1 MPRILSCIVL
11 VLVTAAATG
20 CDSLFGPKPD
30 SSLMRGLPRALS
42 IEEHAVI
49 HASNSFAFDIL
60 RETVRQQPADNVFL
74 SPLSASFALGMT
86 MNGARGTTQDGMRG
100 VLGFGNMELAAV
112 NEAYRALIDL
122 LVRLDR
128 GVDIRIANSI
138 WALQGFP
145 FHEDFY
151 GTARRYFDAEVS
163 TLDFARHDAAATINR
178 WVAQK
183 TGNRIEEIVE
193 APIPPDVVMYLIN
206 AVYFKGDWRV
216 RFQRSLTADAPF
228 RRADGS
234 QATVRMMMHPQT
246 ELLHHYDAAAAVDV
260 VELLY
265 GRGAFA
271 MTIVLPA
278 AGVSVDDVIAGLD
291 SEQWRGW
298 LVALQER
305 QLQFAMPRFRLEYET
320 VMNEPLV
327 TLGMGVAFGR
337 APGTDFR
344 GLSPLGLEL
353 FISNVKQKTFVEVNE
368 EGTEAAAA
376 TAVEIS
382 RTSGPPSVTV
392 DRPFLL
398 AIRERFSGTIL
409 FIGKVGDPAR

>member
-1 MPRILSCIVL
+1 MPRILSCIAL
-11 VLVTAAATG
+11 VLVTVASTG

-74 SPLSASFALGMT
+74 SPLSASLALGMT
-86 MNGARGTTQDGMRG
+86 MNGARGPTQDGMRG
-100 VLGFGNMELAAV
+100 VLGFGNMELADV

-151 GTARRYFDAEVS
+151 DTARRYFDAEVS
-163 TLDFARHDAAATINR
+163 TLDFARPDAAATINR

-193 APIPPDVVMYLIN
+193 APIPRDVVMYLIN
-206 AVYFKGDWRV
+206 AVHFKGDWRV
-216 RFQRSLTADAPF
+216 RFERGLTADAPF
-228 RRADGS
+228 RRPDGS
-234 QATVRMMMHPQT
+234 QATVPMMQQRA

-278 AGVSVDDVIAGLD
+278 AGVDVDDVIADLD
-291 SEQWRGW
+291 AVQWRNW
-298 LVALQER
+298 LDGLQER

-320 VMNEPLV
+320 LMNEPLV

-353 FISNVKQKTFVEVNE
+353 FITNVRQKTFVDVNE

-376 TAVEIS
+376 TSVEIG

-409 FIGKVGDPAR
+409 FIGKVGDPAQ

>member
-1 MPRILSCIVL
+1 MSRILGSIAL
-11 VLVTAAATG
+11 VAVAAASSG

-30 SSLMRGLPRALS
+30 NSLMRGLPRALS
-42 IEEHAVI
+42 VEEHAVI
-49 HASNSFAFDIL
+49 QASNTFAFDIL

-74 SPLSASFALGMT
+74 SPLSASLALGMT
-86 MNGARGTTQDGMRG
+86 MNGARGTTQDGMRS
-100 VLGFGNMELAAV
+100 VLGFGDMEMARV

-128 GVDIRIANSI
+128 DVDIRIANSI
-138 WALQGFP
+138 WARQGFP
-145 FHEDFY
+145 FHEEFY
-151 GTARRYFDAEVS
+151 DTARRYFDAEVS
-163 TLDFARHDAAATINR
+163 TLDFARPDAAATING

-183 TGNRIEEIVE
+183 TGDRIKEIVE
-193 APIPPDVVMYLIN
+193 APIPPGVVMYLIN
-206 AVYFKGDWRV
+206 AVFFKGDWRV
-216 RFQRSLTADAPF
+216 RFQRDLTADAPF
-228 RRADGS
+228 RRPDGS
-234 QATVRMMMHPQT
+234 HTTVPLMQQRA
-246 ELLHHYDAAAAVDV
+246 ELLHHHDAAAAVDV

-278 AGVSVDDVIAGLD
+278 AGVEVDDVIADLD
-291 SEQWRGW
+291 AAQWRTW
-298 LVALQER
+298 LDGLQER

-320 VMNEPLV
+320 LMNEPLV
-327 TLGMGVAFGR
+327 TLGMDVAFGR

-353 FISNVKQKTFVEVNE
+353 FITNVRQKTFVDVNE

-376 TAVEIS
+376 TSVEIG

>member
-1 MPRILSCIVL
+1 MSRILGSIAL
-11 VLVTAAATG
+11 VAVMAATSG

-30 SSLMRGLPRALS
+30 NSLMRGLPRALTV
-42 IEEHAVI
+42 EERAVI
-49 HASNSFAFDIL
+49 QASNSFAFDIL

-74 SPLSASFALGMT
+74 SPLSASLALGMT
-86 MNGARGTTQDGMRG
+86 MNGARGTTQDGMRS
-100 VLGFGNMELAAV
+100 VLGFGDMEVARV

-138 WALQGFP
+138 WARQGFP

-151 GTARRYFDAEVS
+151 DTARRYFDAEVS

-183 TGNRIEEIVE
+183 TGDRIEDIVE
-193 APIPPDVVMYLIN
+193 APIPHDVVMYLIN

-216 RFQRSLTADAPF
+216 RFQRDLTADAPF
-228 RRADGS
+228 RRPDGS
-234 QATVRMMMHPQT
+234 QTTVPMMMQQRA

-278 AGVSVDDVIAGLD
+278 AGVDVDDVIADLD
-291 SEQWRGW
+291 ATQWRTW
-298 LVALQER
+298 LDGLQER

-320 VMNEPLV
+320 LMNEPLV

-337 APGTDFR
+337 SPGTDFR

-353 FISNVKQKTFVEVNE
+353 FITNVRQKTFVDVNE

-376 TAVEIS
+376 TSVEIG
-382 RTSGPPSVTV
+382 RTSGPPSVRV

-409 FIGKVGDPAR
+409 FIGKVGDPAQ